1 MPKPLTNSQRP
12 IKPPPA
18 PRSPKELVASSFWSW
33 PSPSF
38 DNSPPSLDGLTQ
50 EQKDYWYSVF
60 DTLEETMKRGCKL
73 MYEANQRAIK
83 DLK

>member
-1 MPKPLTNSQRP
+1 MLTNPQRP

-18 PRSPKELVASSFWSW
+18 LRSPKELVASSFWSL
-33 PSPSF
+33 PPN
-38 DNSPPSLDGLTQ
+38 DNPPSLDGLTQ

-83 DLK
+83 GLK